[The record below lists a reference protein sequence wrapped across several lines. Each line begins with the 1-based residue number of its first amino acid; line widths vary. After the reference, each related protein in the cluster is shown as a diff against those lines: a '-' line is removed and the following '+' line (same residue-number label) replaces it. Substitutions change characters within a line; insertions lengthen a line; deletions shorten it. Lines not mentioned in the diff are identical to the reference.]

1 MEPQTQEA
9 PKQKI
14 VAFLL
19 AFFLGPLGIHNF
31 YLGNKGKGIAQL
43 ILSITFFGLLISA
56 PWALIEAIMI
66 IAGSPTDANGIPL
79 E

>member
-9 PKQKI
+9 PKQKL

-19 AFFLGPLGIHNF
+19 AFFLGYLGIHNF

-43 ILSITFFGLLISA
+43 ILSITFVGLVISG